1 MKFPTNTKS
10 AQNTQPKKKKAP
22 TMLKAPELTVTR
34 VFDGQ
39 YGIIFN
45 CVVNGITVY
54 GCRLCRDK
62 NGEAFVGWPQTKDK
76 NGQHWNIVF
85 VPLAQE
91 DQDRLIRAVV
101 DMLQDKLQEVDTK

>member
-10 AQNTQPKKKKAP
+10 TQNTQPKEKKAP
-22 TMLKAPELTVTR
+22 TLLKAPELTVTR

-39 YGIIFN
+39 YGIIFD

-76 NGQHWNIVF
+76 AGRYWNIVF

-91 DQDRLIRAVV
+91 DQDRLIQAVV
-101 DMLQDKLQEVDTK
+101 DKLQEVNTK